1 MKYIFILFTLASL
14 ISCQNKTEN
23 IETQN
28 PDNAQSDST
37 SSSFVMY
44 EMSEMASLMEQMF
57 VENKRL
63 RTRIIENDT
72 LGEMPNYFDG
82 ILTKKL
88 TDSTDFDQFYVDH
101 AKMFLENQK
110 NIYNNPTQAKEKF
123 NASVDACIKCHEV
136 KCGGPIQRI
145 KKLYI
150 P

>member
-110 NIYNNPTQAKEKF
+110 NI
-123 NASVDACIKCHEV
+123 
-136 KCGGPIQRI
+136 
-145 KKLYI
+145 
-150 P
+150 